1 MSHFIRASKY
11 RHIFVDQPKTENSYT
26 GFELSTATGEQSY
39 IKGNTKF
46 FAVAVRGGGG
56 PLAVIPYAQ
65 TGRYKRGEQPLIS
78 GHKGAVMDFDFNP
91 FHENLIGSAS
101 DDSTIKVWGI
111 PEGGLTEHITEP
123 LVDLHGHGRKV
134 TLLKFHPTAQHIVSS
149 ASGDFTVKLW
159 DIEKAKDLV
168 TFGGMSQL
176 IQDLCWDHYGNLCA
190 TSCKDKTVR
199 IYDGRSGE
207 VAFEKANAHEG
218 AKSVKMTFLG
228 PKEKLLTVGFTRQS
242 QRQMKI
248 WDHRKMDKEIK
259 KLDIDQAAGVLMPFY
274 DPDTAILYLA
284 GKGDGNVRYYEMCD
298 AEPFC
303 FGLSEYRSTK
313 AQKGVTFIP
322 KRGLDIMGCET
333 ARALK
338 LAQSGQNSDIE
349 VLRFIVPRKSESFQE
364 DLFPDTCSG
373 MPSVNADQW
382 MAGESK
388 PPVLMTLDP
397 SGASHAPEA
406 SAGAAAAPY
415 VAPKSAATLQKEL
428 DAANAKIAELEAKLK
443 AAGL

>member
-159 DIEKAKDLV
+159 DIEAGSCLHTLAEHSDPVYSVAWSPDGNFLASGSFDRCLHIWNVKDGSLV
-168 TFGGMSQL
+168 KTYRGGGG
-176 IQDLCWDHYGNLCA
+176 IFEVCWN
-190 TSCKDKTVR
+190 
-199 IYDGRSGE
+199 
-207 VAFEKANAHEG
+207 
-218 AKSVKMTFLG
+218 
-228 PKEKLLTVGFTRQS
+228 
-242 QRQMKI
+242 
-248 WDHRKMDKEIK
+248 
-259 KLDIDQAAGVLMPFY
+259 AAG
-274 DPDTAILYLA
+274 D
-284 GKGDGNVRYYEMCD
+284 
-298 AEPFC
+298 
-303 FGLSEYRSTK
+303 
-313 AQKGVTFIP
+313 
-322 KRGLDIMGCET
+322 
-333 ARALK
+333 
-338 LAQSGQNSDIE
+338 
-349 VLRFIVPRKSESFQE
+349 
-364 DLFPDTCSG
+364 
-373 MPSVNADQW
+373 
-382 MAGESK
+382 
-388 PPVLMTLDP
+388 
-397 SGASHAPEA
+397 
-406 SAGAAAAPY
+406 
-415 VAPKSAATLQKEL
+415 
-428 DAANAKIAELEAKLK
+428 KIAACFSDNTVVVVDCRM
-443 AAGL
+443 